1 VGLLNVFSSSAT
13 VKSSTCDFSKID
25 RHCCVLQMF
34 VWIRVQILEMLIG
47 LAGGH
52 DAMPESEQYNHSNND
67 QASHEAL
74 LCAPAKPL
82 RKWQKR

>member
-1 VGLLNVFSSSAT
+1 
-13 VKSSTCDFSKID
+13 
-25 RHCCVLQMF
+25 MF